1 VQRQPSLDRLVVVV
15 RAQDARGARRAMQTH
30 GAVDLMRHDEFLPG
44 NHMGRRCGVQQRAST
59 LSQVCMRGEEGLD
72 PACTGSAESVDVD
85 PPTSASRYSKREVGQ
100 GLDAGLAQHCGDAGR
115 EPEVDAVADQGN
127 RDGCASELLD
137 GGSHGAGGRGAFAG
151 RSGEELGQVVPV
163 ARPGEGRDFTT
174 DGPDDAARR
183 LAGRPSFSEVPR
195 HRIPRRQTIVPGPK
209 CSKRSR
215 VRQRQRRCGYRQG
228 NFHAV

>member
-1 VQRQPSLDRLVVVV
+1 
-15 RAQDARGARRAMQTH
+15 MQAH
-30 GAVDLMRHDEFLPG
+30 AAVDLAWNDEFLPG
-44 NHMGRRCGVQQRAST
+44 NPLRCHRGDQQSAST
-59 LSQVCMRGEEGLD
+59 VGQVCMLGEEGLD
-72 PACTGSAESVDVD
+72 LTRTGGTEAVDVD
-85 PPTSASRYSKREVGQ
+85 PPTSAARYSKREVCQ

-127 RDGCASELLD
+127 RDGCASELLN

-163 ARPGEGRDFTT
+163 AQPGEGRDFTT
-174 DGPDDAARR
+174 NGPDDAARR
-183 LAGRPSFSEVPR
+183 LAGRPSFSDVPR
-195 HRIPRRQTIVPGPK
+195 HRIPRRQTLVPGPK

-228 NFHAV
+228 NSHAVQFTPMTLLCR